1 MSVFLSHF
9 YLYMVD
15 DNYFRFKTIKENIQ
29 QLDIPSD
36 SIMMLKPKQMDEI
49 FAKYQTDINDI
60 FLFSTD
66 MNTKR
71 SFTLAKLLRNQCKRC
86 QIAFY
91 GTDVSDIRAE
101 KLNYLSALGVI
112 DLNID
117 DYMSQLHNLLIEAF
131 SVKKERLHEKRI
143 IPIYNRKELYFFD
156 SDCVNYITT
165 IKGERNRVEIHQSK
179 AIDHIHT
186 AIKEVK
192 KIDLPDYFLI
202 FKFYIINTRQ
212 IKKLD
217 RKTHTLFF
225 FSGEQLEVGN
235 RISKAVLQKLLA

>member
-36 SIMMLKPKQMDEI
+36 SIMMLKPKQMEEI
-49 FAKYQTDINDI
+49 LTKYQTDINDI

-66 MNTKR
+66 MSNTK
-71 SFTLAKLLRNQCKRC
+71 SFTLAKLLRKQCKKC
-86 QIAFY
+86 QVAFY
-91 GTDVSDIRAE
+91 GKDVSDIRAE

-112 DLNID
+112 DLNKEE
-117 DYMSQLHNLLIEAF
+117 YMNQFHNLLSEAF
-131 SVKKERLHEKRI
+131 SVKKERLQEKRI
-143 IPIYNRKELYFFD
+143 VPIYNRKELYFFD

-186 AIKEVK
+186 AIRELKR
-192 KIDLPDYFLI
+192 IDLPDYFLI

>member
-36 SIMMLKPKQMDEI
+36 SIMLLKPKQMDEI

-71 SFTLAKLLRNQCKRC
+71 SFTLAKLLRKQCKRC

-91 GTDVSDIRAE
+91 GTDVSKVRAE

-112 DLNID
+112 
-117 DYMSQLHNLLIEAF
+117 E
-131 SVKKERLHEKRI
+131 
-143 IPIYNRKELYFFD
+143 
-156 SDCVNYITT
+156 
-165 IKGERNRVEIHQSK
+165 
-179 AIDHIHT
+179 
-186 AIKEVK
+186 
-192 KIDLPDYFLI
+192 
-202 FKFYIINTRQ
+202 
-212 IKKLD
+212 D
-217 RKTHTLFF
+217 RK
-225 FSGEQLEVGN
+225 SV
-235 RISKAVLQKLLA
+235 V